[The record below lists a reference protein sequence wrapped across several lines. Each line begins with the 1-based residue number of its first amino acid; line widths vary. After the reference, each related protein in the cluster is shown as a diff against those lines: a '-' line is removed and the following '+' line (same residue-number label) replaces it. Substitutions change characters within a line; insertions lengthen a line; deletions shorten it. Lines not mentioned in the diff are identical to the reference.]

1 MNYYPNYYP
10 TYHNQPSYAVV
21 NGIDDAKSFIVNP
34 NCTVFLRDANS
45 NMCFE
50 KWADAQGRYNMKV
63 YNLVEVE
70 TNSEYVKQADL
81 RKLEESVNSKFDA
94 ITTMLKNLGG
104 NNEQ

>member
-10 TYHNQPSYAVV
+10 SYHNQPSYAVV

-70 TNSEYVKQADL
+70 SNSEYVKHSDL
-81 RKLEESVNSKFDA
+81 AKLEAKIEALANL
-94 ITTMLKNLGG
+94 LKVSGG
-104 NNEQ
+104 SNNE

>member
-10 TYHNQPSYAVV
+10 GYHNQPSYAVV
-21 NGIDDAKSFIVNP
+21 NGIEDAKSFIVNP

-70 TNSEYVKQADL
+70 TNSEYVKRTDL
-81 RKLEESVNSKFDA
+81 QKLEEAFTSKFNALADM
-94 ITTMLKNLGG
+94 IKGLGG